1 MCWCSRRCTLEE
13 GGHHQSW
20 IDKLWWSMPCD
31 PKQDSYDSYSSAIL
45 CMHLLFNGCCQR
57 PTSTVIPISYMC
69 ILSDVYMYLYVTYT
83 MDGVMG
89 YVIDIIVHLA
99 IVMPE
104 YVTSYLGEL

>member
-1 MCWCSRRCTLEE
+1 
-13 GGHHQSW
+13 
-20 IDKLWWSMPCD
+20 
-31 PKQDSYDSYSSAIL
+31 
-45 CMHLLFNGCCQR
+45 
-57 PTSTVIPISYMC
+57 MC

-83 MDGVMG
+83 MDGVMR